1 LSLSV
6 RLCALLALALA
17 VIVVAGCGET
27 VIDSTKTEEQLQS
40 NQEKETGEKVKEV
53 DCPSHVEVEV
63 GKTFECTIVGE
74 KNKKSV
80 ALLKIRNNDADIDLV
95 SVKPSG
101 Q

>member
-1 LSLSV
+1 MK
-6 RLCALLALALA
+6 RLLLVGVVLAL
-17 VIVVAGCGET
+17 VVAGCGET
-27 VIDSTKTEEQLQS
+27 VIDSTKTEEQLKS
-40 NQEKETGEKVKEV
+40 NQEKETGEKVTEV

-63 GKTFECTIVGE
+63 GKSFECTIVGE